1 MPTVM
6 MCGDF
11 NLPFVNWS
19 IGSLSGST
27 LHMQRQAEALID
39 FMNEYCLQQWLT
51 EPTRINNILDLFM
64 TNNSS
69 ILCQVIVLDTVVSD
83 HRLILVGTYIDNV
96 NVPHHDYPEAQD
108 FAKLNFNSNLIEWQ
122 KLDYDLLQVD
132 WASEPNGMYPSEML
146 KIISDTLLS
155 NCSKYIPI
163 KGERRKKSVIPKDRK
178 ILMRKRTKINHR
190 IMTANTKSCK
200 ETCSK
205 AEFY

>member
-11 NLPFVNWS
+11 NSPFVNWS

-39 FMNEYCLQQWLT
+39 FMNEYCLQQCVT

-122 KLDYDLLQVD
+122 KLDYDLFQVD
-132 WASEPNGMYPSEML
+132 LASELNGMYPSEML
-146 KIISDTLLS
+146 KIIS
-155 NCSKYIPI
+155 
-163 KGERRKKSVIPKDRK
+163 E
-178 ILMRKRTKINHR
+178 
-190 IMTANTKSCK
+190 
-200 ETCSK
+200 
-205 AEFY
+205 